1 MSSGSGQ
8 PSHTSAVSQT
18 SDAEAASLEASSAVT
33 ADHGGLIESIVE
45 ATVGPSGVT
54 RARTDERPGEK
65 REKRRVEEPGKLDRF
80 LRERSPGRALC
91 LWFGWP
97 DAVPEE
103 VSAEGVARTLGRHI
117 AQIDAMLNRQVN
129 AIIHHQA
136 FQKIEASWRG
146 LHYLVEQADESEAVI
161 VRVLSASWK
170 DLAKD
175 ADRAVEFDQSQLFR
189 KIYSDEFGIAGG
201 VPFSVLLGD
210 YEIHTKPSAEHPFD
224 DLAVLE
230 AISGVAA
237 AAFAPFIAAVH
248 PSTLGLDDFT
258 NLQRPLNLSRTF
270 EQTEYVKWRAFR
282 EKEDSRF
289 VGLTLPHVLMRTP
302 YEDDG
307 SRTDGF
313 RFQEDVAGPDRRKYL
328 WGNAAYAFGAVLVR
342 SFANS
347 GWLADIRGV
356 RRGIDG
362 GGLVTGLP
370 VHSFSTDKRGVVP
383 KCSTDVIITD
393 RQEPELSE
401 LGFIPLCHCKDTD
414 LAAFYAN
421 QSIQKPK
428 QYDDLAVTMNA
439 KISSMLQYMFCVSRF
454 AHYLKVAAREKLGS
468 FTEAEDVER
477 YLDRWVQSY
486 VTSDA
491 SASPSVKA
499 KFPLREARIRITE
512 HPENPG
518 GYVCTAHLWPHFEL
532 DALVAALKVK
542 TVLTPGRPA

>member
-1 MSSGSGQ
+1 L
-8 PSHTSAVSQT
+8 
-18 SDAEAASLEASSAVT
+18 DAASLEASA
-33 ADHGGLIESIVE
+33 AGDGLMESIVD
-45 ATVGPSGVT
+45 ATAGSSERG
-54 RARTDERPGEK
+54 RAADGRTGGQRPDQQ
-65 REKRRVEEPGKLDRF
+65 PGRLERF
-80 LRERSPGRALC
+80 LREPSPGRALR

-97 DAVPEE
+97 DAVPEG

-129 AIIHHQA
+129 AIIHHER
-136 FQKIEASWRG
+136 FQKIEGSWRG
-146 LHYLVEQADESEAVI
+146 LSYLVEQADGSEGVV

-175 ADRAVEFDQSQLFR
+175 AERAVEFDQSQLFR

-201 VPFSVLLGD
+201 EPFSVLLGD
-210 YEIHTKPSAEHPFD
+210 YQIHARPSAEHPFD

-258 NLQRPLNLSRTF
+258 NLERPLNLSRTF

-282 EKEDSRF
+282 EREDSRF
-289 VGLTLPHVLMRTP
+289 VGLTLPQVLMRTP

-328 WGNAAYAFGAVLVR
+328 WGNAAYAFGAVMVR

-356 RRGIDG
+356 ERGIDG

-370 VHSFSTDKRGVVP
+370 VHCFSTDKHGVAP

-393 RQEPELSE
+393 RQEPDLSE
-401 LGFIPLCHCKDTD
+401 LGFIPLCHCRDTD

-439 KISSMLQYMFCVSRF
+439 KISSMLQYMLCVSRF

-499 KFPLREARIRITE
+499 KFPLREARVRITE

-542 TVLTPGRPA
+542 TVLTPGRQA